1 MTLREERQRRRTV
14 LMYKTIILHT
24 VGMGAVCAVGLA
36 IGQGLIF
43 LITGVNL

>member
-14 LMYKTIILHT
+14 LMYKTIMLHT
-24 VGMGAVCAVGLA
+24 IGAGAVAAVGLS
-36 IGQGLIF
+36 IGHGLIF